1 MMKVVFKIDYKIVS
15 IECNRKLY
23 ELNIVLDKY

>member
-1 MMKVVFKIDYKIVS
+1 MKVVFKIDYEIVS
-15 IECNRKLY
+15 IEWNRKLY

>member
-1 MMKVVFKIDYKIVS
+1 MMKVVFKIDYEIVS
-15 IECNRKLY
+15 IVCYRKLY